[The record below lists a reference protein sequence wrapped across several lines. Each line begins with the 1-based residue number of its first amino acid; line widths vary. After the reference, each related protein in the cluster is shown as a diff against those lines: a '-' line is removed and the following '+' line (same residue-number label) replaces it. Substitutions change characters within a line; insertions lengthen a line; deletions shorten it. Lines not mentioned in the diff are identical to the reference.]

1 MHLNVCNNGRV
12 GRIFEE
18 RRKYMRRE
26 SKGFTL
32 IELLVVIAIIAL
44 LMAILMPALQRVK
57 KQAKMVMCQSNL
69 KQWGTL
75 FMMYTDNNNGNF
87 PTRYGDSGRW
97 MDALWD
103 YYSSNED
110 IRLCPQ
116 VKKLANPTGESG
128 VNWWGDTFLA
138 WGPIPSWDSGGGRTV
153 GLYGSY
159 GINGYVYVPGSDPMY
174 KAAARFWR
182 TPNIRG
188 TADIPMFLDCYFW
201 CGWPDDDD
209 TPPQY
214 DGWQEKSDEN
224 AMNRYCLNRHDG
236 FINAVFLDYNVRR
249 VGLKEL
255 WTINWHKGFNRANA
269 WTLAGGVT
277 DADWKSWG
285 DGWMAK
291 FKNY

>member
-1 MHLNVCNNGRV
+1 
-12 GRIFEE
+12 
-18 RRKYMRRE
+18 MRQK

-57 KQAKMVMCQSNL
+57 KQARTVMCQSNL
-69 KQWGTL
+69 KQWGTI
-75 FMMYTDNNNGNF
+75 FMMYTDDNNGNF
-87 PTRYGDSGRW
+87 PIRYTDSGRW
-97 MDALWD
+97 MDSMWD
-103 YYSSNED
+103 YYASNED

-116 VKKLANPTGESG
+116 VKKLANPTGAQG
-128 VNWWGDTFLA
+128 INWWGSTFMA
-138 WGPIPSWDSGGGRTV
+138 WGPIPTWDSGGGRTA

-159 GINGYVYVPGSDPMY
+159 GINGYMYIPGTDPLY
-174 KAAARFWR
+174 NKEAERFWK
-182 TPNIRG
+182 TPNVKG
-188 TADIPMFLDCYFW
+188 TADVPMLLDCYFW

-209 TPPQY
+209 TPPTEE
-214 DGWQEKSDEN
+214 DKQEKSDEN

-236 FINAVFLDYNVRR
+236 HVNAVFLNYNVRK

-269 WTLAGGVT
+269 WTIAGGVT
-277 DADWKSWG
+277 SDDWANWG

-291 FKNY
+291 FRNY